1 VACDISCQHHHD
13 NIELLSKAQPR
24 WTDFTTHSRNTT
36 YDQTLIN
43 TSLASTFGSF
53 LFHSQHFEHSSTYL
67 SSTTNHNSHPRCH
80 TTTRTSSC
88 VPQAH
93 GTFTLPQLFKLQLQ
107 ADRCL
112 DPYANLA
119 AEAVTPRKTQTYHS
133 TQTTPPLKQ
142 SSRLQPRRRLE
153 VQLTCSQYHP

>member
-67 SSTTNHNSHPRCH
+67 
-80 TTTRTSSC
+80 SSC